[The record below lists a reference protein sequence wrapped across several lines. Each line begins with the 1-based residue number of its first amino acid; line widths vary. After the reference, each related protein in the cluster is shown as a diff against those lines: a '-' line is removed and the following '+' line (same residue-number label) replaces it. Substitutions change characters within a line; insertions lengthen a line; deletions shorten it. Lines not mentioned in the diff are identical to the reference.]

1 MIVIGYQK
9 KDIILLIMRK
19 VTMRQLTTNLPQN
32 MKLNTTVSVMVQK
45 IDNLVIVAGIGAGVI
60 SRGEL

>member
-1 MIVIGYQK
+1 
-9 KDIILLIMRK
+9 
-19 VTMRQLTTNLPQN
+19 

-45 IDNLVIVAGIGAGVI
+45 TEKPVIVVEIGASVI